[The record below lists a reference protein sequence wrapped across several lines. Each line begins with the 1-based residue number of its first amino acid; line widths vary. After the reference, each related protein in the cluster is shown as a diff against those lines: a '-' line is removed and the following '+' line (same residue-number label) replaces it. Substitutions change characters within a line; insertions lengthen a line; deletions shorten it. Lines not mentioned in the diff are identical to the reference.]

1 MSTTPTIPAPIA
13 PPRHA
18 LGLPEGSVRTI
29 LALLVTGLV
38 CAVMLVPSRNGVVT
52 PIPPYL
58 LYLLFLILGHFFAT
72 LGHYHAR
79 PWPLHLPPFFVRL
92 IIIGALMGTVAYL
105 YSNDP
110 DDLQRKWEASMD
122 MIRANWYLPV
132 LLLAGFFVGVVLRS
146 IVGRTNPPVFV
157 QDLEAW
163 VALIGVIGL
172 CIAGFIHLVINPS
185 LQNPIDF
192 PNLEGFL
199 AVVVVFY
206 FGARS

>member
-1 MSTTPTIPAPIA
+1 MSTSPTIPAPLP

-29 LALLVTGLV
+29 LALLVVGLV
-38 CAVMLVPSRNGVVT
+38 CAVMLVPSRDDA
-52 PIPPYL
+52 IPPYL

-72 LGHYHAR
+72 LGTHHAR
-79 PWPLHLPPFFVRL
+79 PWPLHLPPIIVRL
-92 IIIGALMGTVAYL
+92 IIIAGLMGTVAYL
-105 YSNDP
+105 YSTDP
-110 DDLQRKWEASMD
+110 EGLKRKWEASVD
-122 MIRANWYLPV
+122 MIKADWYLPV
-132 LLLAGFFVGVVLRS
+132 MMLAGFFVGVVLRS
-146 IVGRTNPPVFV
+146 IVGRNNPPIFV

-185 LQNPIDF
+185 LQRPINF